1 MSEQVLTITYT
12 NFITNAFKHTQKGYV
27 KMGYEY
33 TNGGLKIYVEDTGS
47 GIAKEKQSQL
57 FQRFAKL
64 DNFTQGTGLG
74 LAICKAITDAQGG
87 KIGVESEKAH
97 FGHGSRVKLK

>member
-1 MSEQVLTITYT
+1 
-12 NFITNAFKHTQKGYV
+12 
-27 KMGYEY
+27 MGYEY

-87 KIGVESEKAH
+87 KIGVESEKEK
-97 FGHGSRVKLK
+97 GSTFWAWFPCEAEIELAEEI